1 MTYYIIGFDYEGEYA
16 EYGLFTTQ
24 QKAEQFI
31 IDKGLESAY
40 VVPIQVND

>member
-24 QKAEQFI
+24 EKAEQFI
-31 IDKGLESAY
+31 IDRKLESAY
-40 VVPIQVND
+40 VAPVKVND